1 MTEKTSR
8 GKRRPGS
15 DADKPSGKKGSAA
28 GRTKAKAPDGAP
40 ADPTDAVAPENMED
54 APTVTVN
61 GVTVDLDDPVLPQE
75 IEDRAFASGHYPYT
89 EKLKGKQADELLVPL
104 QIELL
109 KLQAW
114 VKAKGERI
122 VILFEGRDSAGK
134 GGTIDRI
141 TQHLNPRSVKVVALA
156 KPSPAE
162 AGQWY
167 FQRYVSHLPSAGEI
181 TIFDRSWYNRAVVEP
196 VMGFATQTQ
205 TDRFLSEAPRFEQ
218 LLAEDGLRI
227 FKFWLTI
234 GREMQ
239 IKRLHDRRHD
249 PLKRWKLS
257 PIDYA
262 GLNLWDDYSKA
273 AERMLAAT
281 HTDAAPWTVVE
292 ANDKGRLRLETIR
305 KILLSVPYEGRDLG
319 VVGELDGTIVM
330 DAPTFLEH
338 GGGEN

>member
-1 MTEKTSR
+1 MAEKNSSEKPR
-8 GKRRPGS
+8 S
-15 DADKPSGKKGSAA
+15 DQSVDKPSKSKESAA
-28 GRTKAKAPDGAP
+28 SESKTKASGGKTV
-40 ADPTDAVAPENMED
+40 DPTDAVAPDGMED
-54 APTVTVN
+54 APSVTVN

-89 EKLKGKQADELLVPL
+89 EKLKSKEADDLLVPL

-167 FQRYVSHLPSAGEI
+167 FQRYVDHLPSGGEI

-196 VMGFATQTQ
+196 VMGFATQKQ
-205 TDRFLSEAPRFEQ
+205 ADRFLSEVPRLEQ
-218 LLAEDGLRI
+218 LLVEDGLRI

-273 AERMLAAT
+273 AERMLEAT
-281 HTDAAPWTVVE
+281 HTHAAPWTVVE

-305 KILLSVPYEGRDLG
+305 KILLSVPYEGRDKD
-319 VVGELDGTIVM
+319 VVGELDEKIVM
-330 DAPTFLEH
+330 DAPTFLAE